1 MLEIVSRLA
10 DDVSGSK
17 ARAAARVQGAE
28 ACSVLYDQILHSL
41 MFPPQPAATATT
53 PALPASAM
61 LDAAA
66 QAAPQAATE
75 GALIAEQRAYASR
88 LQVIDH
94 GRNGLAANAWP
105 LIAAPSPANEPGTA
119 LATRSTTDDE
129 PMILPWEQ
137 LLARMALQQRL
148 SG

>member
-41 MFPPQPAATATT
+41 MFPAQPVAPATT

-61 LDAAA
+61 HDAAA

-75 GALIAEQRAYASR
+75 GTLIAEQRAYASR

-105 LIAAPSPANEPGTA
+105 LIAAPSPANEPDTA